1 MRPARAG
8 DVSSPCDRRTMPLD
22 VVTPEIRRYLLGD
35 LDEAAATALEDRYV
49 ADPALQEDVRAAEDA
64 LIEAFL
70 DGRLRP
76 AERARFEAHYLASPI
91 HRDRLAIARALHQ
104 RTKAPSSSVAA
115 GGPFYGWLALAA
127 AVVLASLWLVSRGG
141 PPPQQ
146 AVVPPS
152 PPGASAPAPA
162 PAPVS
167 PPVPAPAPV
176 PSPVPSPARTL
187 LALTLSP
194 ITTRGSEQEPF
205 VRPAGPVDL
214 ALALEGAPVATD
226 RAYDVALQTVDGRA
240 VWRGRSRAAVTGSGL
255 LTTVRLPV
263 DTLPADDYVVVVTT
277 PGRDERGRYVLR
289 LRSR

>member
-1 MRPARAG
+1 
-8 DVSSPCDRRTMPLD
+8 MPLD

-49 ADPALQEDVRAAEDA
+49 ADPSLQEDVRAAEDA

-91 HRDRLAIARALHQ
+91 HRDRVAIARALHQ
-104 RTKAPSSSVAA
+104 RTATPASAAA
-115 GGPFYGWLALAA
+115 GAPFYGWLALAA
-127 AVVLASLWLVSRGG
+127 AVVLASLWIVARGG
-141 PPPQQ
+141 PPPTQ
-146 AVVPPS
+146 AVVPPPPPS
-152 PPGASAPAPA
+152 PPRASAPA

-167 PPVPAPAPV
+167 PAVPAP
-176 PSPVPSPARTL
+176 SPAPSPARTL

-194 ITTRGSEQEPF
+194 ITTRGSEQEPY

-226 RAYDVALQTVDGRA
+226 RAYDVELQTVDGRV

-263 DTLPADDYVVVVTT
+263 DTLPADDYVLVVAA